1 MTEMDSRPVKGTLAE
16 TDLQIISWLGMPMY
30 DADFGWGKPAVMSRA
45 ESVRGG
51 FVYLMSDGPTDGG
64 GGVRVLMCM
73 EAANM
78 KELER
83 LLYAKL

>member
-30 DADFGWGKPAVMSRA
+30 DVDFGWGKPAVMSRA
-45 ESVRGG
+45 VSVRGG
-51 FVYLMSDGPTDGG
+51 LVYLTSDGPTGG

-73 EAANM
+73 EAENM

>member
-1 MTEMDSRPVKGTLAE
+1 
-16 TDLQIISWLGMPMY
+16 MPMY
-30 DADFGWGKPAVMSRA
+30 DVDFGWGKPAVMSRA
-45 ESVRGG
+45 DSVRGG
-51 FVYLMSDGPTDGG
+51 LVYLTSDGPTGG